1 MDEEFKVCVRC
12 KSEFEGEGEMCET
25 CMKEKEE
32 EDLEE
37 GVDRN
42 ER

>member
-1 MDEEFKVCVRC
+1 MDEDFKVCVRC
-12 KSEFEGEGEMCET
+12 KSEFEGEGDKCET
-25 CMKEKEE
+25 CLKEE
-32 EDLEE
+32 EEELEE